1 MGAVVVGSP
10 PRVLVGWS
18 EARWSCAGHFEED
31 PVGGC
36 RYSFYCC
43 VSCGCRFA
51 DRCVSFV
58 GHPDRHHIDHNRHSG
73 HRDSDHSGHPICV
86 GCRFG
91 NHRHCDGN
99 RRPDVVYQ
107 VIVVDRYLGPG
118 RIVARPDESMYSWA
132 RSGGLVLSFCD

>member
-43 VSCGCRFA
+43 VGLGFRSA
-51 DRCVSFV
+51 DRCVSLA
-58 GHPDRHHIDHNRHSG
+58 DRHHTDHNHRSG
-73 HRDSDHSGHPICV
+73 HR
-86 GCRFG
+86 
-91 NHRHCDGN
+91 DGN
-99 RRPDVVYQ
+99 RRPDIVYS

-118 RIVARPDESMYSWA
+118 RNVARPDESMYSWA
-132 RSGGLVLSFCD
+132 RSGGLVLSLCD